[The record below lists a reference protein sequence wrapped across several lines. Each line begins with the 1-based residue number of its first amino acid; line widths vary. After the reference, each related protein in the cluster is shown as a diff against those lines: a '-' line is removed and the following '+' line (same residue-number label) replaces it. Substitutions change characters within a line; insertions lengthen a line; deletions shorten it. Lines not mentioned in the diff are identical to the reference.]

1 MPPDLQAIVG
11 RDFAV
16 VVTPKNSSL
25 DGDYL
30 YFMVQVVEPLVRPVA
45 SPDGNTTVTSS
56 GVDKG
61 LLGSQ
66 VSPVVTNRVVEGL
79 SSPSGT
85 VDVTATPPPSIAAS
99 PSSDVSSLSGVSYA

>member
-16 VVTPKNSSL
+16 VVTSKNSSL

-56 GVDKG
+56 GVDQG

-66 VSPVVTNRVVEGL
+66 VSPGVTNRAFDGL
-79 SSPSGT
+79 SSPSGA
-85 VDVTATPPPSIAAS
+85 VDVISTPPPFIAAS
-99 PSSDVSSLSGVSYA
+99 PFSDVSSLSGVSYA